1 MNYIKSILLAR
12 SNRETTNEEIN
23 ELLYSFISLS
33 KVLGKRVEKEKEK
46 HISIEELKMSME
58 ILYEKIY
65 REKLYSKEEL
75 TDYSDV
81 LCSYQDISYK
91 TFKEMYKNK
100 STIRKEKKN
109 GKEKLKGRAYKL
121 IGFSFFLKYFTIIT
135 F

>member
-23 ELLYSFISLS
+23 ELLYSYISLS

-100 STIRKEKKN
+100 STIRKEK
-109 GKEKLKGRAYKL
+109 LKGRAYKL